1 MHMQSG
7 VDINFFIPP
16 ISDAF
21 LKELISE
28 IDDNTIRG
36 IILGGSH
43 ARGNP
48 TPYSDV
54 DLACFVADTFAHCV
68 SDTST
73 GRGISLALGEDPR
86 RS

>member
-1 MHMQSG
+1 M
-7 VDINFFIPP
+7 NFFIPP

-21 LKELISE
+21 LKELIGE

-54 DLACFVADTFAHCV
+54 DLACFVAYTFRPLRKRYQYREGYLV
-68 SDTST
+68 SI
-73 GRGISLALGEDPR
+73 GRR
-86 RS
+86 RSEELNGK